1 MTGVNTDT
9 VYMNYVVYY
18 LNAVQRSIVSS
29 IFALHKLAV
38 KQQSFVHVQANTQ
51 TISLSQYLSRFWVKT
66 DKCIFIRN
74 TPYGFIILRQF
85 EGQ

>member
-66 DKCIFIRN
+66 DKYIFTRN
-74 TPYGFIILRQF
+74 TAYGFLILRQF
-85 EGQ
+85 KGE

>member
-38 KQQSFVHVQANTQ
+38 KQQSFVHVQAHKPSLCHNTYLGSGLKQ
-51 TISLSQYLSRFWVKT
+51 TSAYL
-66 DKCIFIRN
+66 
-74 TPYGFIILRQF
+74 
-85 EGQ
+85 